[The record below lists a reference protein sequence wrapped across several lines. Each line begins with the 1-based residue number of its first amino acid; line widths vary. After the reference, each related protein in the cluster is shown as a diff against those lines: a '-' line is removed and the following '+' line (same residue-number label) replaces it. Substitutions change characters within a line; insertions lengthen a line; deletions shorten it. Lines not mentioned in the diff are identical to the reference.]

1 MLTLLNL
8 IYRCCIRDSHIIA
21 SQLTHGL
28 KGLFITQYNYS
39 LQTHCSSSYVSGCQH
54 RQQLGVGHG
63 INQYSYI

>member
-39 LQTHCSSSYVSGCQH
+39 LQTHCSSSYVSA
-54 RQQLGVGHG
+54 
-63 INQYSYI
+63 